1 MSRRNNAFLIL
12 VFPVAVLVWSIG
24 WFFYWI
30 GSRKKLGKL
39 EKLSTSSDLE
49 VFVLPPE
56 KKQVAKDTYYET
68 PEAWQ
73 KMSAAI
79 IPYEQNLLVST
90 EKTQLLRRRNKY
102 DILAVIL
109 TACRNRPRTQ
119 SWLIRHLGLST
130 SSAKFFL
137 SFLVASKLV
146 EVKKSQVQ
154 KTYTTTANGKK
165 ALRHYVVLTTQYFS
179 L

>member
-1 MSRRNNAFLIL
+1 
-12 VFPVAVLVWSIG
+12 
-24 WFFYWI
+24 
-30 GSRKKLGKL
+30 
-39 EKLSTSSDLE
+39 
-49 VFVLPPE
+49 
-56 KKQVAKDTYYET
+56 
-68 PEAWQ
+68 
-73 KMSAAI
+73 MSAAI

>member
-68 PEAWQ
+68 PEA
-73 KMSAAI
+73 
-79 IPYEQNLLVST
+79 
-90 EKTQLLRRRNKY
+90 
-102 DILAVIL
+102 
-109 TACRNRPRTQ
+109 
-119 SWLIRHLGLST
+119 
-130 SSAKFFL
+130 
-137 SFLVASKLV
+137 
-146 EVKKSQVQ
+146 
-154 KTYTTTANGKK
+154 
-165 ALRHYVVLTTQYFS
+165 
-179 L
+179 